1 MSNLKWNPK
10 DPDGLIGVPGKGY
23 IKTAD
28 FSQEDLDNL
37 IKRAKNRG
45 IDVHSFL
52 IKAGLVPAKPQL
64 ELEIEPAKPVIIPN
78 KEVSVIGMNEGSEDE
93 QPEQE
98 EQPKRVR
105 RTKAQTE
112 SDKK

>member
-1 MSNLKWNPK
+1 MNNLKWNPK

-64 ELEIEPAKPVIIPN
+64 ELEIEEPL
-78 KEVSVIGMNEGSEDE
+78 KELEQLEKGSDDGFESSASI
-93 QPEQE
+93 
-98 EQPKRVR
+98 KRTR
-105 RTKAQTE
+105 RTKAE
-112 SDKK
+112 IEAGKNK

>member
-37 IKRAKNRG
+37 IKRAKNRV

-64 ELEIEPAKPVIIPN
+64 ELEIEEPLVVLDMTDNEINEAAK
-78 KEVSVIGMNEGSEDE
+78 D
-93 QPEQE
+93 
-98 EQPKRVR
+98 KRVR
-105 RTKAQTE
+105 RTKAE
-112 SDKK
+112 IEADKNK